1 VWLEQ
6 STPPELKMEDTSLM
20 VFSAVVKFCI
30 VWLLFKLI
38 ENLLRSK
45 TNREPFASAP
55 PVSQHLCV
63 PNPPDLE
70 APAPP
75 ECTTDVPPLY
85 DIIYKPPDDSRDGAR
100 DDPPPDYNTLFP

>member
-1 VWLEQ
+1 
-6 STPPELKMEDTSLM
+6 
-20 VFSAVVKFCI
+20 
-30 VWLLFKLI
+30 
-38 ENLLRSK
+38 
-45 TNREPFASAP
+45 
-55 PVSQHLCV
+55 V